1 MRTSRGTSMTDRR
14 WFVYLVECRT
24 RRIYTGVTP
33 DLVNRMNAHR
43 RRRGAA
49 FTRIN
54 PPERLLAA
62 KPFENRS
69 EAQQVEA
76 QVKRLPAAH
85 KRFLAAEWSKE
96 HPVDERAQEA
106 LALGQG

>member
-1 MRTSRGTSMTDRR
+1 MTDGR

-24 RRIYTGVTP
+24 QRIYTGVTP
-33 DLVNRMNAHR
+33 NLVHRMSAHR
-43 RRRGAA
+43 SGRGAA

-62 KPFENRS
+62 KRFENRS
-69 EAQQVEA
+69 EAQRVEA
-76 QVKRLPAAH
+76 QVKRLSAVQ

-96 HPVDERAQEA
+96 YPIDERAQKA
-106 LALGQG
+106 LALG

>member
-1 MRTSRGTSMTDRR
+1 MADGS
-14 WFVYLVECRT
+14 WFVYLIECKT

-33 DLVNRMNAHR
+33 DLATRMTKHR
-43 RRRGAA
+43 RGRGAA

-62 KPFENRS
+62 KPFTNRS

-76 QVKRLPAAH
+76 QVKRLPAAY
-85 KRFLAAEWSKE
+85 KRVLAAEWSQQY
-96 HPVDERAQEA
+96 PIDERAQEA
-106 LALGQG
+106 LALD